1 MVYFVDRSL
10 GRKKVPEALRR
21 AGATVEVHDDHFPQS
36 TPDQTWLKEVG
47 RRGWIVLT
55 ADRRIRYRSLEREAL
70 LAAGVQAFVLTSIP
84 GPEMGAIFAAALARM
99 EAMCASHGSRPFI
112 AKVSKGPD
120 VRVIVAG

>member
-10 GRKKVPEALRR
+10 GRKKVPEALRC
-21 AGATVEVHDDHFPQS
+21 AGATVEVHDDHFPNS
-36 TPDQTWLKEVG
+36 TPDQIWLKEVG

-55 ADRRIRYRSLEREAL
+55 ADKRIRYRSLERDAL

-84 GPEMGAIFAAALARM
+84 GPEMGAIFVAALRRM

-112 AKVSKGPD
+112 AKVSRGPD
-120 VRVIVAG
+120 VKVIVAG

>member
-1 MVYFVDRSL
+1 VVYFVDRSL

-55 ADRRIRYRSLEREAL
+55 ADKRIRYRSLEREAL

-84 GPEMGAIFAAALARM
+84 GPEMGDIFAAALGRM

-112 AKVSKGPD
+112 AKVSRGPD
-120 VRVIVAG
+120 VKIIVAG